1 MLVAQS
7 CQTLCDPVDCSP
19 PAPLSMEFSKQEYWR
34 GLVAISFSRGSSRPW
49 DQTQVSFTA
58 GRCFT
63 IWATREA
70 PNKTITAIKFNKIAK
85 YKINTQKSVIFYVP
99 TANSQKKN
107 FKNSFIIVPKRINY
121 LGVNLTK
128 EIKDVYSENYKH

>member
-1 MLVAQS
+1 MLVSQLCS
-7 CQTLCDPVDCSP
+7 TLCDPMDCNSP
-19 PAPLSMEFSKQEYWR
+19 GSSVHEILQARILEW
-34 GLVAISFSRGSSRPW
+34 VAISFSRGSSQLR
-49 DQTQVSFTA
+49 DQTQVSCIA